1 MTLLK
6 ARPAFFPGSRSVIP
20 DIKSDAGITR
30 TLSAQFFAFP
40 RVELSPVDVVDSS
53 YLERE

>member
-1 MTLLK
+1 
-6 ARPAFFPGSRSVIP
+6 V
-20 DIKSDAGITR
+20 
-30 TLSAQFFAFP
+30 QFFAFP